1 MKSASSGM
9 TLDKGDP
16 APRHVAV
23 SQHRRSA
30 EAASS
35 PTALL
40 RARTLVLAMRAAL
53 EPLKAEDLE
62 PPLGSTNARP

>member
-9 TLDKGDP
+9 TLEKGGP
-16 APRHVAV
+16 TPRHVAV
-23 SQHRRSA
+23 SQHRRCA

-40 RARTLVLAMRAAL
+40 RARMVAMARARAAL
-53 EPLKAEDLE
+53 TEKRWKREEP
-62 PPLGSTNARP
+62 GSPRPKH

>member
-9 TLDKGDP
+9 TLEKGGP
-16 APRHVAV
+16 APRHVVV
-23 SQHRRSA
+23 SQHRRCA

-40 RARTLVLAMRAAL
+40 RARMVVMSNRPANYRVL
-53 EPLKAEDLE
+53 
-62 PPLGSTNARP
+62 